1 MKNIWVN
8 GCFDILHV
16 GHIRLLKYAKSLGDR
31 LIVGI
36 DSDARV
42 SEMKGLNRPINSHI
56 YRKEM
61 LLSIKWVDNVVV
73 FDSEISLIKAIK
85 NHSISVM
92 VVGDD
97 YVNKKVIGSEY
108 VESLIYFSRIP
119 NISTTILLNN
129 NITSD

>member
-1 MKNIWVN
+1 
-8 GCFDILHV
+8 
-16 GHIRLLKYAKSLGDR
+16 
-31 LIVGI
+31 
-36 DSDARV
+36 
-42 SEMKGLNRPINSHI
+42 
-56 YRKEM
+56 M

>member
-61 LLSIKWVDNVVV
+61 LLSIKWVDDVVV

>member
-36 DSDARV
+36 DSDTRV
-42 SEMKGLNRPINSHI
+42 NEMKGLNRPINSDV

-61 LLSIKWVDNVVV
+61 LLSIKWVDDVLV
-73 FDSEISLIKAIK
+73 FDSEISLITAIK
-85 NHSISVM
+85 DHNISVM

-97 YVNKKVIGSEY
+97 YINKKVVGSEY

-119 NISTTILLNN
+119 NISTTILLKN
-129 NITSD
+129 NIISD

>member
-36 DSDARV
+36 DSDTRV
-42 SEMKGLNRPINSHI
+42 NEMKGLNRPINSDI

-61 LLSIKWVDNVVV
+61 LLSIKWVDDVVV

-97 YVNKKVIGSEY
+97 YANKKVIGSEY